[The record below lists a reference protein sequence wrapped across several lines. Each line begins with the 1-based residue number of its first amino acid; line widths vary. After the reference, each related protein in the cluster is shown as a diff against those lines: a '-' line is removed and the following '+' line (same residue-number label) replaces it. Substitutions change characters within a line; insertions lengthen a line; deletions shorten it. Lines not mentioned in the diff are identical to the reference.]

1 MTPGHGT
8 VRHWS
13 ERGFA
18 PMLTG
23 QWEAS
28 RHGHAQAAGTVPS
41 TVAQPDARSQIGRET
56 VKAIGRTFFG
66 QQNAGGLAALYLAAA
81 YLLAMPFFLL
91 LVDYQSAVDP
101 AAKVA
106 SLVTNHGAMQVM
118 YLITYVVFGIALS
131 ILALAL
137 YERLKPAAPALM
149 QTATAVGL
157 IWAVLL
163 IASGLVFNAGMGAV
177 VTLYPANPA
186 QAVSMWQAI
195 EPVSNGLSSTDGEIL
210 GGLWVLLVSI
220 AGLRGGG
227 FSRAFGWFG
236 MAVGAIGLASVIP
249 PLKDGAI
256 LFGLVQIGWFVW
268 LGFSMLRQ
276 NRGAE
281 RVLVAGAQPA

>member
-1 MTPGHGT
+1 MNTGNLAFRSQMGRESVKT
-8 VRHWS
+8 IGRS
-13 ERGFA
+13 I
-18 PMLTG
+18 TG
-23 QWEAS
+23 Q
-28 RHGHAQAAGTVPS
+28 Q
-41 TVAQPDARSQIGRET
+41 
-56 VKAIGRTFFG
+56 K
-66 QQNAGGLAALYLAAA
+66 AGGLAALYLALA

-91 LVDYQSAVDP
+91 LVDYHSAVDP

-118 YLITYVVFGIALS
+118 YLITYVAFGIVLAV
-131 ILALAL
+131 LALAL

-163 IASGLVFNAGMGAV
+163 VASGLVFNAGMGAV
-177 VTLYPANPA
+177 VALYPANPA
-186 QAVSMWQAI
+186 QAVSIWQAI
-195 EPVSNGLSSTDGEIL
+195 EPVSDGLSCAGTGEIL

-220 AGLRGGG
+220 AGLRVGG

-236 MAVGAIGLASVIP
+236 VVVGAIGLASVIP
-249 PLKDGAI
+249 PLAEVGI

-281 RVLVAGAQPA
+281 RVLVAGVQPA

>member
-1 MTPGHGT
+1 MDANRTIAAALGKADAKPA
-8 VRHWS
+8 RS
-13 ERGFA
+13 ERT
-18 PMLTG
+18 MRT
-23 QWEAS
+23 
-28 RHGHAQAAGTVPS
+28 
-41 TVAQPDARSQIGRET
+41 
-56 VKAIGRTFFG
+56 IGRTIFG
-66 QQNAGGLAALYLAAA
+66 QQKTGGLAALYLAAA

-91 LVDYQSAVDP
+91 LVDYHSAVDT

-118 YLITYVVFGIALS
+118 YLITYVVFGIVLS

-163 IASGLVFNAGMGAV
+163 VASGLVFNAGMGAV

-195 EPVSNGLSSTDGEIL
+195 EPVSDGLSCVDGEIL

-220 AGLRGGG
+220 AGLRVGG

-236 MAVGAIGLASVIP
+236 VAVGAIGLASVIP
-249 PLKDGAI
+249 PLTDLAI
-256 LFGLVQIGWFVW
+256 IFGLAQIGWFVW
-268 LGFSMLRQ
+268 LGSSMLRQ
-276 NRGAE
+276 DRGAE

>member
-1 MTPGHGT
+1 MKTIG
-8 VRHWS
+8 RS
-13 ERGFA
+13 I
-18 PMLTG
+18 TG
-23 QWEAS
+23 Q
-28 RHGHAQAAGTVPS
+28 Q
-41 TVAQPDARSQIGRET
+41 
-56 VKAIGRTFFG
+56 K
-66 QQNAGGLAALYLAAA
+66 AGGLAALYLAVA

-91 LVDYQSAVDP
+91 LVDYHSAVDP

-163 IASGLVFNAGMGAV
+163 VASGLVFNAGMGAV

-195 EPVSNGLSSTDGEIL
+195 EPVSDGLSCVDGEIL

-220 AGLRGGG
+220 AGLRVGG

-236 MAVGAIGLASVIP
+236 VMVGAIGLASVIP
-249 PLKDGAI
+249 PLTDLAI
-256 LFGLVQIGWFVW
+256 LFGLAQIGWFVW
-268 LGFSMLRQ
+268 LGSPCCARPSAQGSPWSWRPSLHNVVRRWPDHQLRLLLGD
-276 NRGAE
+276 RDPCLLFMVWTRWRWAE
-281 RVLVAGAQPA
+281 PVAADA

>member
-1 MTPGHGT
+1 MRT
-8 VRHWS
+8 
-13 ERGFA
+13 
-18 PMLTG
+18 
-23 QWEAS
+23 
-28 RHGHAQAAGTVPS
+28 
-41 TVAQPDARSQIGRET
+41 
-56 VKAIGRTFFG
+56 IGRTIFG
-66 QQNAGGLAALYLAAA
+66 QQKTGGLAALYLAAA

-91 LVDYQSAVDP
+91 LVDYHSAVDT

-118 YLITYVVFGIALS
+118 YLITYVVFGIVLS

-149 QTATAVGL
+149 QAATAVGL
-157 IWAVLL
+157 IWAVMLV
-163 IASGLVFNAGMGAV
+163 ASGLVFNAGMGAV

-195 EPVSNGLSSTDGEIL
+195 EPVSNGLSCVDGEIL

-220 AGLRGGG
+220 AGLRVGG

-236 MAVGAIGLASVIP
+236 VAVGAIGLASVIP
-249 PLKDGAI
+249 PLTDLAI
-256 LFGLVQIGWFVW
+256 IFGLAQIGWFVW
-268 LGFSMLRQ
+268 LGSSMLRQ
-276 NRGAE
+276 DRGAE

>member
-1 MTPGHGT
+1 
-8 VRHWS
+8 VR
-13 ERGFA
+13 
-18 PMLTG
+18 
-23 QWEAS
+23 
-28 RHGHAQAAGTVPS
+28 
-41 TVAQPDARSQIGRET
+41 
-56 VKAIGRTFFG
+56 AIGRTFSG
-66 QQNAGGLAALYLAAA
+66 QQKAGGLAALYLAAA

-91 LVDYQSAVDP
+91 LVDYHSAVDP
-101 AAKVA
+101 VAKVA
-106 SLVTNHGAMQVM
+106 SLVNNHSAMQVM

-163 IASGLVFNAGMGAV
+163 VASGLVFNAGMGAV

-195 EPVSNGLSSTDGEIL
+195 EPVSDGLSCVDGEIL

-220 AGLRGGG
+220 AGLRVGG

-236 MAVGAIGLASVIP
+236 VVLGAIGLASVIP
-249 PLKDGAI
+249 PLTDLAI

-268 LGFSMLRQ
+268 LGFSMLRPT
-276 NRGAE
+276 E
-281 RVLVAGAQPA
+281 RTEQTMVLAPVPA

>member
-1 MTPGHGT
+1 MRTIG
-8 VRHWS
+8 RS
-13 ERGFA
+13 I
-18 PMLTG
+18 TG
-23 QWEAS
+23 Q
-28 RHGHAQAAGTVPS
+28 QT
-41 TVAQPDARSQIGRET
+41 
-56 VKAIGRTFFG
+56 
-66 QQNAGGLAALYLAAA
+66 AGGLAALYLAAA

-91 LVDYQSAVDP
+91 LVDYQSAVGP

-106 SLVTNHGAMQVM
+106 SLAANHDAMQVM
-118 YLITYVVFGIALS
+118 YLITYVIFGIALA

-163 IASGLVFNAGMGAV
+163 VASGLVWNAGMGAV
-177 VTLYPANPA
+177 VALYPANPA

-195 EPVSNGLSSTDGEIL
+195 EPVSDGLSCVDGEIV

-220 AGLRGGG
+220 AGLREGG

-236 MAVGAIGLASVIP
+236 VVVGAIGLASVIP
-249 PLKDGAI
+249 PLTDAAI
-256 LFGLVQIGWFVW
+256 LFGLVQIVWFVW

-276 NRGAE
+276 TE
-281 RVLVAGAQPA
+281 RSEQPLAIKENFA